1 MRPFE
6 RRAADAYP
14 YFRLA
19 MEDTRTL
26 CLRQLPGVFETE
38 DAARLAATKPGQYAI
53 GRIDENG
60 RRTEGERFEVTQ

>member
-1 MRPFE
+1 MKPFE
-6 RRAADAYP
+6 RRAANAYP

-19 MEDTRTL
+19 VKDQRTL

-38 DAARLAATKPGQYAI
+38 AAARRAATKPGQYAI

-60 RRTEGERFEVTQ
+60 TRTEGERFEVTQ